1 MAQASDGLRLRGQSE
16 LLTRRLKRLLDEYS
30 DGLAVPKEL
39 LQNADDA
46 GATEVTLLYDCR
58 ENSDW
63 RGSESLLDPA
73 MADCQGRAL
82 WAFNN
87 ATFSDEDFDNILQ
100 LSGATKLEKT
110 AKVGRFGLGFNS
122 VYNLT
127 DVPQILSRHRM
138 LILDPHGERR
148 GEGYLEAVYASH
160 GDRDTG
166 VELDFQAQPSL
177 LDRYANQFAPFA
189 GVSGCNLQADEGNF
203 AGTLLRLPLRTEAQA
218 AKSKICD
225 RVYSDSEIGGLLR
238 LAAEQA
244 DTMLLFTQTVRTFRC
259 LFLPSNATD
268 PSNQTQ
274 LVFCV
279 HKSPLKYFQR
289 HAIALPPLPI
299 SGMSQADQEFAA
311 QSSILK
317 VAEALI
323 ESATQGGSGRNQA
336 HRCQATV
343 EVEVQLGDSAH
354 DQFQISTVASTR
366 VWLVCAAVA
375 TGQSLAVALE
385 QRRLGLAPVGA
396 VALPIEQ
403 SHRIVPL
410 SRDTQ
415 PASLLFCFLP
425 LPVENPFPV
434 MLNASFSVTSSR
446 RHLNEVTVDEKQG
459 VWSLGEWNRVLLTDV
474 ICPAYIDA
482 LKILSGMSLVNAEIS
497 QELWPRFDRATHS
510 VWRPLIEKFYASLLD
525 GQAPIFHT
533 SASWKSFG
541 HTVFLDP
548 SILSLGGIS
557 DCLSRLATRLVGQH
571 EGVASLTDGVRRT
584 VEQLGLTNKILQHQ
598 WSAET
603 LLVILVTNMSR
614 LWKSGYS
621 EDCFGALKFILDEI
635 CQDERRELKSAS
647 KTVTEMVNNA
657 LKKYC
662 CIPNANN
669 ALCKPSEILDQKCLA
684 ARLFDS
690 EDPIF
695 PHSDLRTEDR
705 LKALRLIGMRN
716 DLLWAEVMR
725 RAASLTVL
733 AEPHR
738 EERTKVLLSYLGS
751 LLNRKFRHPFEQ
763 LKSVEFLPAMRKP
776 QDCCFN
782 WQSDKYLPG
791 ALFQPDKLYTP
802 NCKDLVSASQL
813 VIDESLFSEV
823 EKSVRIELMKSI
835 GVLNNVTRLVTWQQ
849 LVTVINTR
857 QTNEETLR
865 VSQCVYRY
873 FSRKLSEKGI
883 TQPDVTNLIKQVPNV
898 IWSPHGF
905 RRPTQV
911 SMWKLDTDFP
921 PFLFKLSPE
930 LIDEAFMLFFKAAG
944 VLTKFKTKHFVW
956 ALGNLAQQR
965 ASTRLSDDDLELSLG
980 LLYKIVNSTEK
991 FQHKNELL
999 APDKTGVLRP
1009 CSQLC
1014 FNNIPWMDIVQL
1026 ADGTYFCHQTLSFD
1040 LCEKLGIRSQRES
1053 MISQAMRPLPFGQH
1067 EDLTTRL
1074 KSILAGYPF
1083 GSELFKELIQNA
1095 DDAGASTISFII
1107 DHRHHGTER
1116 VLSDNWKELQGP
1128 ALLVYNDSTFSDA
1141 DIEGIQDLGVGSK
1154 RDELWKAG
1162 NYGIGFNCV
1171 YNITDAPSFLS
1182 DGKVLCVMDPHCKYM
1197 PGATAATPGGMF
1209 KELENLKDTFTD
1221 VFAGYLPEHL
1231 QQKGGTVFR
1240 LPLRFSN
1247 QSKICQKVVDANEI
1261 KTLFDEQ
1268 LAKEELEQAVL
1279 FLVNVKEVKLGEV
1292 SQDGVLNTLYTV
1304 RVQADRLPDSKEG
1317 LDDFKNK
1324 CEVASQSLMTKGISF
1339 QSAQ

>member
-1 MAQASDGLRLRGQSE
+1 MAQTSDGLRLRGQSE
-16 LLTRRLKRLLDEYS
+16 PFTRRLKRLLDEYS

-148 GEGYLEAVYASH
+148 GEGYLETVYASH

-225 RVYSDSEIGGLLR
+225 RVYSDSEIRGLLR

-289 HAIALPPLPI
+289 HAISLPPLPI
-299 SGMSQADQEFAA
+299 AGMSQADQEFAA
-311 QSSILK
+311 QNSILK

-323 ESATQGGSGRNQA
+323 ESATQGRPGQNQE

-366 VWLVCAAVA
+366 VWLVCAAVG

-396 VALPIEQ
+396 VALPVEQ

-497 QELWPRFDRATHS
+497 QELWPRFDRATQS
-510 VWRPLIEKFYASLLD
+510 VWRPLIEKFYASMLD

-533 SASWKSFG
+533 SAGWKSLG

-548 SILSLGGIS
+548 SILSLAGIS

-584 VEQLGLTNKILQHQ
+584 VEQLGLTNKILQRQ
-598 WSAET
+598 WSGET
-603 LLVILVTNMSR
+603 LLLNLVPNMSR
-614 LWKSGYS
+614 LWQSGYS
-621 EDCFGALKFILDEI
+621 EDCFRVLKFMLDVI
-635 CQDERRELKSAS
+635 SGGGNADWSSAS
-647 KTVTEMVNNA
+647 RIVTQNVLNL
-657 LKKYC
+657 LKQSC
-662 CIPNANN
+662 CIPNVGN
-669 ALCKPSEILDQKCLA
+669 ALCQPLQLLDTSCQA
-684 ARLFDS
+684 ARLFEMNVS
-690 EDPIF
+690 VF
-695 PHSDLRTEDR
+695 PHKDMQTPDRLRALRSVGLRADLSWAELLSRAQSVAALSEPQRTER
-705 LKALRLIGMRN
+705 
-716 DLLWAEVMR
+716 
-725 RAASLTVL
+725 TVL
-733 AEPHR
+733 
-738 EERTKVLLSYLGS
+738 LLSYLDS
-751 LLNRKFRHPFEQ
+751 FRSRFSNQPISQ
-763 LKSVEFLPAMRKP
+763 LRNVAFLPALKKANDSCLVWRADQYPKT
-776 QDCCFN
+776 Q
-782 WQSDKYLPG
+782 
-791 ALFQPDKLYTP
+791 LFQPCQLFDAS
-802 NCKDLVSASQL
+802 CKDLVSASQL
-813 VIDESLFSEV
+813 ILDETVLRDVASSRRQDL
-823 EKSVRIELMKSI
+823 LAQI
-835 GVLNNVTRLVTWQQ
+835 GVLNGRHVAKEVAWQQ
-849 LVTVINTR
+849 LVALTR
-857 QTNEETLR
+857 AGNEETLR
-865 VSQCVYRY
+865 VSRCVYRH
-873 FSRKLSEKGI
+873 LSAQISSGYLNANS
-883 TQPDVTNLIKQVPNV
+883 VLSMVKQTPNI
-898 IWSPHGF
+898 IWSPKGF
-905 RRPTQV
+905 IRSAQV
-911 SMWKLDTDFP
+911 SLSRSDAGFE
-921 PFLFKLSPE
+921 PFLHVLPSELSG
-930 LIDEAFMLFFKAAG
+930 IQCDSFFKAAG
-944 VLTKFKTKHFVW
+944 VNQKFT
-956 ALGNLAQQR
+956 ALHYAGV
-965 ASTRLSDDDLELSLG
+965 LELISQRYSSAPLTLGDLDLSL
-980 LLYKIVNSTEK
+980 KILDQIGRQDEALATES
-991 FQHKNELL
+991 LL
-999 APDKTGVLRP
+999 APDHSRILRP
-1009 CSQLC
+1009 CTQLC
-1014 FNNIPWMDIVQL
+1014 FNNLPWMKSVQL
-1026 ADGTYFCHQTLSFD
+1026 PNETFFCHENISFG
-1040 LCEKLGIRSQRES
+1040 LCQKLGIPSQRES
-1053 MISQAMRPLPFGQH
+1053 MLAQAMQPLPFGQH

-1074 KSILAGYPF
+1074 QNIISGYPL
-1083 GSELFKELIQNA
+1083 GIELFKELIQNA
-1095 DDAGASTISFII
+1095 DDAGASKISFII
-1107 DHRHHGTER
+1107 DRRHHGTEK
-1116 VLSDNWKELQGP
+1116 VLSDRWKELQGP

-1141 DIEGIQDLGVGSK
+1141 DIEGIQKLGLGSK
-1154 RDELWKAG
+1154 RDDAWKAG
-1162 NYGIGFNCV
+1162 QYGIGFNCV

-1182 DGKVLCVMDPHCKYM
+1182 DGKIFCVMDPHCRYM
-1197 PGATAATPGGMF
+1197 PGATLSSPGGMF
-1209 KELENLKDTFTD
+1209 QNVQRMKDTFRD
-1221 VFAGYLPEHL
+1221 VFAGYCPESLP
-1231 QQKGGTVFR
+1231 QTGGTVFR
-1240 LPLRFSN
+1240 LPLRTVS
-1247 QSKICQKVVDANEI
+1247 SAKKSRICSVLI
-1261 KTLFDEQ
+1261 KSSIYST
-1268 LAKEELEQAVL
+1268 
-1279 FLVNVKEVKLGEV
+1279 NSRMNLGE
-1292 SQDGVLNTLYTV
+1292 
-1304 RVQADRLPDSKEG
+1304 LPCFS
-1317 LDDFKNK
+1317 
-1324 CEVASQSLMTKGISF
+1324 
-1339 QSAQ
+1339 